1 MYILPELPY
10 NLSELEPF
18 INKEIMDLHY
28 NQHHKSYLDKLNI
41 IISTYDP
48 TLFDAMSETTMGMYI
63 NTFPTD
69 IKQELKNQL
78 GGHINHS
85 FFWALLSKN
94 DTTQYRKLLE
104 PLFID
109 QFGSMEQALSEFKD
123 AVKKHFGSGWV
134 WFCYNPVS
142 ENLEIRS
149 YANQD
154 CPLFDNMYPLFGIDL
169 WEHAYYLQYKNDKM
183 LYFDNFI
190 KIINWQHV
198 YELFNSYQENNDDKN
213 CCLTNDDCHDKKESC
228 SMEQDKLSSK
238 KCC

>member
-10 NLSELEPF
+10 NLNALEPF
-18 INKEIMDLHY
+18 VSKEIMDLHY
-28 NQHHKSYLDKLNI
+28 NKHHKAYVDKLNV

-48 TLFDAMSETTMGMYI
+48 TLFDTMSETTMGMYI
-63 NTFPTD
+63 NTFPIN
-69 IKQELKNQL
+69 IKQDLKNQL

-85 FFWALLSKN
+85 FFWALLSKEN
-94 DTTQYRKLLE
+94 TSEYQKLLE
-104 PLFID
+104 PVFKD
-109 QFGSMEQALSEFKD
+109 QFGSMEQALNEFKD
-123 AVKKHFGSGWV
+123 TAKKHFGSGWV

-154 CPLFDNMYPLFGIDL
+154 CPLFDNMYPLFGVDL

-183 LYFDNFI
+183 LYVDNFI
-190 KIINWQHV
+190 KIINWKYV
-198 YELFNSYQENNDDKN
+198 YELFNSYQDQHDDKN
-213 CCLTNDDCHDKKESC
+213 CCSDDECHDSKESC
-228 SMEQDKLSSK
+228 SAMQDKSNSK